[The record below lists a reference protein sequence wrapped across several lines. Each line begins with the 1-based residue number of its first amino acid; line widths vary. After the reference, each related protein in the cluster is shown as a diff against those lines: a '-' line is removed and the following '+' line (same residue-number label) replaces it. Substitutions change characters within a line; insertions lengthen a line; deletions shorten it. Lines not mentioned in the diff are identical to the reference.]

1 MRIIALTQGQKEDKG
16 SIGLDFDGVIHR
28 YSEGWKDGSIYD
40 KPIQGTEEAL
50 SSLLDKGFKLF
61 IFTARDN
68 KDEIPNWLET
78 HFKDER
84 LYNIKVTDK
93 KLPAQLYIDD
103 RGLRF
108 ENWKKSL
115 EFVNTL

>member
-16 SIGLDFDGVIHR
+16 SIGIDFDGVIHQ

-40 KPIQGTEEAL
+40 KPIEGTEKAL
-50 SSLLDKGFKLF
+50 VSLLDKGFDLF

-68 KDEIPNWLET
+68 RNAIPNWLKM
-78 HFKDER
+78 FFNDER
-84 LYNIKVTDK
+84 IHNIKVTDK

-103 RGLRF
+103 RGFRF
-108 ENWKKSL
+108 ENWEKSL
-115 EFVNTL
+115 KFIETL